1 MLIQIREAIFQL
13 KDWNKGIHCSD
24 DYYCSPDGMKNL
36 AASCM
41 LIEAIGE
48 GIKQVDKAT
57 EGKLL
62 IERPEIPWKDV
73 IGIRNH
79 IAHGYFDI
87 DGEMVLDVVKNDL
100 DSLLEAVEFFYKL
113 LGITIV
119 RLEDKRLRLGD
130 RLVDSPRLRR
140 IYQSI
145 LLLCIKKLRL

>member
-1 MLIQIREAIFQL
+1 
-13 KDWNKGIHCSD
+13 
-24 DYYCSPDGMKNL
+24 MKNL

-100 DSLLEAVEFFYKL
+100 DSLLEAVEFFINY
-113 LGITIV
+113 
-119 RLEDKRLRLGD
+119 
-130 RLVDSPRLRR
+130 SA
-140 IYQSI
+140 
-145 LLLCIKKLRL
+145 

>member
-1 MLIQIREAIFQL
+1 
-13 KDWNKGIHCSD
+13 
-24 DYYCSPDGMKNL
+24 MKNL

-100 DSLLEAVEFFYKL
+100 DSLLEVVEFFINY
-113 LGITIV
+113 
-119 RLEDKRLRLGD
+119 
-130 RLVDSPRLRR
+130 SA
-140 IYQSI
+140 
-145 LLLCIKKLRL
+145 